1 FEIGRDRK
9 RADRIGGQVIVVL
22 DLALGPGDGEVV
34 VLHPDRAFALHAEI
48 GVELGPQAAG
58 DGAQVSIRM
67 VQLRIA
73 ERAVVGGT
81 ARLYDL
87 GRSGKSEYRKGGGGE
102 NNVTH
107 ELQSLLIAMSRTGL
121 TTLRR
126 NKSQAPIAVPCA

>member
-1 FEIGRDRK
+1 M
-9 RADRIGGQVIVVL
+9 L
-22 DLALGPGDGEVV
+22 DLALGAGDGEVV
-34 VLHPDRAFALHAEI
+34 ILHPDRAFALDAEI
-48 GVELGPQAAG
+48 GVELGAQTAG

-73 ERAVVGGT
+73 ERAVVGGA

-87 GRSGKSEYRKGGGGE
+87 GRSRQGEYRKGGDGE

-107 ELQSLLIAMSRTGL
+107 ELQSLLIVMNRPGL

-126 NKSQAPIAVPCA
+126 NKSQAHSTVPCA